1 MAFYRIFQQE
11 KAILHSSKP
20 VLFSRIFSS
29 QKSILRIVLFGFLS
43 KDEKLEAEHLFSSLK
58 ICFSHLLLFDSLLH
72 EFRTI
77 AYLKEVKKHMKGTI
91 KWYNARKGYGFIQS
105 DDNKDV
111 FVHRSAIPMGVD
123 LYEGDNVEF
132 EIEDS
137 DRGPQAK
144 NLKKA

>member
-1 MAFYRIFQQE
+1 
-11 KAILHSSKP
+11 
-20 VLFSRIFSS
+20 
-29 QKSILRIVLFGFLS
+29 
-43 KDEKLEAEHLFSSLK
+43 
-58 ICFSHLLLFDSLLH
+58 
-72 EFRTI
+72 
-77 AYLKEVKKHMKGTI
+77 MKGTI

-111 FVHRSAIPMGVD
+111 FVHRSAIPMGID